1 MKNTMTVSAALGI
14 SLLML
19 SPIAFAQKPERDPIA
34 EHLFPP
40 ELIMSNQNAIGLDD
54 EQKNAIRAEVQRAQ
68 ARFSEVQWRLHD
80 AMEILASLLEQEPTD
95 EAAVMEHLDEVLDAE
110 REVKRTQLTLMIRIK
125 NELNAEQRARLSELR
140 AREPRE

>member
-54 EQKNAIRAEVQRAQ
+54 EQKNAIRAEGAACTGALQR
-68 ARFSEVQWRLHD
+68 SPV
-80 AMEILASLLEQEPTD
+80 
-95 EAAVMEHLDEVLDAE
+95 AA
-110 REVKRTQLTLMIRIK
+110 
-125 NELNAEQRARLSELR
+125 
-140 AREPRE
+140 P